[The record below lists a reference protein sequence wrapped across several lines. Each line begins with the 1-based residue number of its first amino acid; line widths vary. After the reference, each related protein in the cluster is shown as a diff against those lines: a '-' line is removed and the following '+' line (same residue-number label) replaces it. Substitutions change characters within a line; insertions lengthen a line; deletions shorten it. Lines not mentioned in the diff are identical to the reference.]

1 MSIYKKITAIL
12 LACSVCL
19 PVVPAA
25 AEEWG
30 DTDAKAYA
38 LIEANT
44 GTVIASAGG
53 EEQMPA
59 AGLTKLM
66 SCLLIYEAID
76 NKTVSVQD
84 SVRISKEA
92 AAQGGT
98 QVFLDAGA
106 EYTIEELLKPMVMS
120 SANDATVALAESV
133 AGSEAAF
140 VQLMNQRASQMEL
153 GASFADCTGLSEAST
168 MSALDAARV
177 AAELSKHSAFFKY
190 SSLWLE
196 SFTHKSGRETE
207 MSNANRLVREGCDGM
222 MTGSVGVESYHVAA
236 SLASGNARYICVVM
250 GDKSSSDRFKFCKGG
265 GGLRSVCIYGKRN
278 SQTRCEG
285 DGGQGQRR

>member
-106 EYTIEELLKPMVMS
+106 E
-120 SANDATVALAESV
+120 
-133 AGSEAAF
+133 
-140 VQLMNQRASQMEL
+140 
-153 GASFADCTGLSEAST
+153 
-168 MSALDAARV
+168 
-177 AAELSKHSAFFKY
+177 
-190 SSLWLE
+190 
-196 SFTHKSGRETE
+196 
-207 MSNANRLVREGCDGM
+207 
-222 MTGSVGVESYHVAA
+222 
-236 SLASGNARYICVVM
+236 
-250 GDKSSSDRFKFCKGG
+250 
-265 GGLRSVCIYGKRN
+265 
-278 SQTRCEG
+278 
-285 DGGQGQRR
+285 

>member
-177 AAELSKHSAFFKY
+177 CLLYTSPSP
-190 SSLWLE
+190 
-196 SFTHKSGRETE
+196 R
-207 MSNANRLVREGCDGM
+207 D
-222 MTGSVGVESYHVAA
+222 
-236 SLASGNARYICVVM
+236 
-250 GDKSSSDRFKFCKGG
+250 
-265 GGLRSVCIYGKRN
+265 
-278 SQTRCEG
+278 
-285 DGGQGQRR
+285 